1 MDRSPRH
8 FPPRRRASLRIALV
22 GAGFAGIGAAVV
34 LRRAGFTDVTVF
46 ERGQGVGGT
55 WRENTYPGAA
65 CDVPSHLYSFSFA
78 PKHDWSFRYARQP
91 EILAYLEDVTDR
103 FDLRRHIRFGV
114 CVTSAVYDE
123 RDCTWHVHGSD
134 DSVGVFDVF
143 LPAVGQLSTPSIP
156 AFAGLQSF
164 QGAAFHAARW
174 DHSAA
179 HAGKRV
185 AVVGSAASAV
195 QIVPELARSCTRLSV
210 FQRTPN
216 WIAPRMDHGYG
227 PRHTTLLRHL
237 PGYRRLTRAA
247 VYAYQEGLFGAFRT
261 GSRRNDWF
269 TKLARWHLARQVPDP
284 ALRAKLTPDYTL
296 GCKRLLLSDDY
307 LPAFSRPNVELVTEA
322 IDRFTPEGIRTRNGI
337 ERALDVVVF
346 ATGFDVRNCLA
357 PVQVTGR
364 GGLALREAWA
374 DGPHAYHGV
383 ASPGFPN
390 MFFLYGPNTNLGHSS
405 IVFMLECQFRYVARC
420 LAEMVARGAASFEVR
435 DAACRSYNDALYARL
450 DKTVWATGCGNWY
463 GQDGKITANW
473 SGSTT
478 AFWRQMRRPRMEDFV
493 VE

>member
-1 MDRSPRH
+1 MNQSHPQRTH
-8 FPPRRRASLRIALV
+8 ANLRIAIV

-34 LRRAGFTDVTVF
+34 LHRAGFTNVTIF
-46 ERGQGVGGT
+46 ERGHGVGGT

-103 FDLRRHIRFGV
+103 FDLRQHIRFGV
-114 CVTSAVYDE
+114 SVTGAAYDE
-123 RDCTWHVHGSD
+123 RDCTWRVQTSA
-134 DSVGVFDVF
+134 SSAAVFDVF
-143 LPAVGQLSTPSIP
+143 MPAVGQLSTPSIP
-156 AFAGLQSF
+156 AFAGLQDF
-164 QGAAFHAARW
+164 RGAAFHAARW

-179 HAGKRV
+179 QAGKRV

-195 QIVPELARSCTRLSV
+195 QIVPELAQSCERLSV

-227 PRHTTLLRHL
+227 PRHTALLRHL

-261 GSRRNDWF
+261 GSRRNAWF

-284 ALRAKLTPDYTL
+284 ELRAKLTPDYTL

-322 IDRFTPEGIRTRNGI
+322 IDRFTPEGIRTRDGI
-337 ERALDVVVF
+337 ERALDMVVF

-357 PVQVTGR
+357 PVQITGR
-364 GGLALREAWA
+364 GGLALQDAWA

-390 MFFLYGPNTNLGHSS
+390 LFFLYGPNTNLGHSS

-420 LAEMVARGAASFEVR
+420 LAEMVARGAASVEVR
-435 DAACRSYNDALYARL
+435 DAACRSYNDALYTQL

-463 GQDGKITANW
+463 GQDGKITSNW

-478 AFWRQMRRPRMEDFV
+478 AFWRQMRRPRMEDFLLG
-493 VE
+493 